1 MVIINSWFFFQEH
14 QMGNRGREKQEES
27 KNGMILIHIMPA
39 SFKGLCNVESI
50 RGYRH
55 LDRFKIKKQKLNCS

>member
-1 MVIINSWFFFQEH
+1 
-14 QMGNRGREKQEES
+14 MGNRGREKQEES

-39 SFKGLCNVESI
+39 SFKRLCNVESI

-55 LDRFKIKKQKLNCS
+55 LYRFKIKKQKLNCS